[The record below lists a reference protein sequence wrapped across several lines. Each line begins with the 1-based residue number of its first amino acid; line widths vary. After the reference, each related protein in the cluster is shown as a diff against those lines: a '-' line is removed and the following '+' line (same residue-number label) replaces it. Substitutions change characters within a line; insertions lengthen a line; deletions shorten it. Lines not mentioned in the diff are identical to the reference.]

1 MNEHKPFSEMRKEFI
16 METKTIVRD
25 IRVDAPVERVFEF
38 LGDPNNLPEIW
49 PNIVE
54 VKNVKKSKNNDG
66 FNFNWAYKMSGLL
79 FEGKCETIEY
89 SPYQQLVVN
98 SNKALDSTISWRFQ
112 PMGRETHVTFRFQYQ
127 IPSSLLK
134 RMKEDVVIQENEH
147 EVEALLQN
155 LKSRLELQPVYV

>member
-1 MNEHKPFSEMRKEFI
+1 MN
-16 METKTIVRD
+16 TKTIVRD
-25 IRVDAPVERVFEF
+25 IRVDTPAERVFNF

-49 PNIVE
+49 PNIIE
-54 VKNVKKSKNNDG
+54 VKNVKKSKDNPG
-66 FNFNWAYKMSGLL
+66 FNFSWAYKMSGLL

-89 SPYQQLVVN
+89 TPYDRLVVK
-98 SNKALDSTISWRFQ
+98 SNKGLDSTITWRFQ
-112 PMGRETHVTFRFQYQ
+112 PMGRETQVTLRFEYQ

-155 LKSRLELQPVYV
+155 LKSRLELQPVHA

>member
-1 MNEHKPFSEMRKEFI
+1 MNM
-16 METKTIVRD
+16 KTIVRD
-25 IRVDAPVERVFEF
+25 IRVEATVERVFDF
-38 LGDPNNLPEIW
+38 LVDPNNLPEIW

-54 VKNVKKSKNNDG
+54 VKNVKKSKDNQS

-89 SPYQQLVVN
+89 TPYERLVVK
-98 SNKALDSTISWRFQ
+98 SNKGLDSTITWRFQ
-112 PMGRETHVTFRFQYQ
+112 PSARETHVTLRFEYQ

-134 RMKEDVVIQENEH
+134 RTKEEVVIQENEH

-155 LKSRLELQPVYV
+155 LKSRLELQPVYA

>member
-1 MNEHKPFSEMRKEFI
+1 MNM
-16 METKTIVRD
+16 KTIVRD
-25 IRVDAPVERVFEF
+25 IRVEATVERVFDF
-38 LGDPNNLPEIW
+38 LVDPNNLPEIW

-54 VKNVKKSKNNDG
+54 VKNVKKSKDNQS

-89 SPYQQLVVN
+89 TPYERLVVK
-98 SNKALDSTISWRFQ
+98 SNKGLDSTITWRFQ
-112 PMGRETHVTFRFQYQ
+112 PSARETHVTLRFEYQ

-155 LKSRLELQPVYV
+155 LKSRLELQPVYA